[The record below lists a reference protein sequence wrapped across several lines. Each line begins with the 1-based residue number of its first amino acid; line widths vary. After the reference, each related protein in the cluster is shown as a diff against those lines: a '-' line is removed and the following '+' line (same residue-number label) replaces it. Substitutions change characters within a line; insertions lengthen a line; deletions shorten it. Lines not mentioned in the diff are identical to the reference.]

1 MRGFPSPFL
10 RVKFILENWYL
21 FVTAI
26 VSGLMLL
33 WPVLARGGAGGLQV
47 TPGDAVHLINREK
60 AVLIDVS
67 EPADYAA
74 GHAMGSKNVPVA
86 GLAGAK
92 ELPKNKQ
99 TPVVLMCHTG
109 RTSGRA
115 VMALR
120 KAGYENA
127 RSLAGGLTAWR
138 AANLPTERTAAA

>member
-1 MRGFPSPFL
+1 M
-10 RVKFILENWYL
+10 KFILENWYL

-33 WPVLARGGAGGLQV
+33 WPALVRGGAGGLQV
-47 TPGDAVHLINREK
+47 SPGDAVHLINREK

-67 EPADYAA
+67 EPAEYAA

-86 GLAGAK
+86 SLASAK

-99 TPVVLMCHTG
+99 TPVVLMCNTG

-127 RSLAGGLTAWR
+127 KSLAGGLAAWR